1 VQEEQE
7 IAAGRRG
14 AGVHLGGTAT
24 RRAQNA
30 VRMGCGE
37 TGRAVRTVPVDDQ
50 GLAAGRADRR
60 ECREGRDDAL
70 RLVEGRDDDGDD
82 RMLTQRS

>member
-1 VQEEQE
+1 MQEEQE

-37 TGRAVRTVPVDDQ
+37 TCRAVRTVPVDDQ
-50 GLAAGRADRR
+50 GLAAGR
-60 ECREGRDDAL
+60 ECREERDDAPC
-70 RLVEGRDDDGDD
+70 LVEGRDDDGDD
-82 RMLTQRS
+82 RMLTHRS